1 VWLDV
6 PEAARERILAIG
18 GRLYALDT
26 LAIAKELAPSPE
38 LEQRMQGIVL
48 VGVFLRVAP
57 FIKERGLGE
66 EEVYAAVDKS
76 MRKFFGKRGEQ
87 VIQDNLSAV
96 RRGSREVFE
105 VPREIIEPAA

>member
-1 VWLDV
+1 MRI
-6 PEAARERILAIG
+6 AAEVSSL
-18 GRLYALDT
+18 
-26 LAIAKELAPSPE
+26 PE
-38 LEQRMQGIVL
+38 LVQRMQGIVL
-48 VGVFLRVAP
+48 LGVFLRVAP

-105 VPREIIEPAA
+105 VPWEIIGAAA